1 MDDISTGASND
12 IQRATTIARD
22 MVMKYGMSDLLG
34 SILYGSGH
42 SESEVFL
49 GRDFNNTRNY
59 SEETASDIDKE
70 IKRII
75 RDAFEK
81 AKKILEDH
89 MGKLHFAA
97 EFLMK
102 HEIMDEAQFEA
113 LMSGDPTM
121 EELEQMQT
129 DKKRR
134 SEEENAARASFLEEE
149 RKAEEARRR
158 EEEARRRMED
168 FDFPKD

>member
-1 MDDISTGASND
+1 
-12 IQRATTIARD
+12 
-22 MVMKYGMSDLLG
+22 
-34 SILYGSGH
+34 
-42 SESEVFL
+42 
-49 GRDFNNTRNY
+49 
-59 SEETASDIDKE
+59 
-70 IKRII
+70 
-75 RDAFEK
+75 
-81 AKKILEDH
+81 

-97 EFLMK
+97 AFLMK
-102 HEIMDEAQFEA
+102 HEIMDETQFEA
-113 LMSGDPTM
+113 LMAGDPTM

-158 EEEARRRMED
+158 EEEARRRMEN